1 MFEYPGSARAESS
14 AFLSRLHD
22 EEVAEVLENTQARR
36 YLEGELAVIEG
47 GTDNALFLIHTGSFE
62 VILSSEQGPVRV
74 GTLRRGDIFGELSF
88 FDGAPRSAD
97 VRALEDSE
105 ALILTQAG
113 FDRLRLSN
121 SRLAFMVL
129 MDLARVLSERF
140 RVLDRRLVEGSR
152 HR

>member
-1 MFEYPGSARAESS
+1 MLA
-14 AFLSRLHD
+14 
-22 EEVAEVLENTQARR
+22 NTQARR
-36 YLEGELAVIEG
+36 YLKGELAVAEG
-47 GTDNALFLIHTGSFE
+47 GTDNALFLIHSGSFE
-62 VILSSEQGPVRV
+62 VLLSSAEGPVRV

-97 VRALEDSE
+97 VRAIEDSE

-113 FDRLRLSN
+113 FDRLRLAN
-121 SRLAFMVL
+121 SRLAFMVA

-140 RVLDRRLVEGSR
+140 RELDRRLVEGSR